1 MRMTSNRHRERDV
14 SDYQTRCKKAL
25 ELYRSGV
32 PSVLIAERFG
42 IQRPSVNRMLAD
54 AQALEK
60 SIPKPLMN
68 FTPEQKLVPVA
79 RLCPDGQSVRRWLA

>member
-60 SIPKPLMN
+60 EYSKAADE
-68 FTPEQKLVPVA
+68 FH
-79 RLCPDGQSVRRWLA
+79 S